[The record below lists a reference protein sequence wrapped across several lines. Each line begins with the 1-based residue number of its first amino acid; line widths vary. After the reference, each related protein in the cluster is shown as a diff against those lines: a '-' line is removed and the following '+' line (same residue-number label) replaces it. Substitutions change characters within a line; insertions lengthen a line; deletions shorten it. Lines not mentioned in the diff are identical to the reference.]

1 MHKIY
6 NVNPDIATFGKALG
20 NGYPITA
27 IIGKKEV
34 MSAAQD
40 SFISSTFWSDRIGP
54 AAAIA
59 TLEEME
65 RIKSWKIIIKK
76 GIYLRKKWKNIA
88 KKYNLN
94 LKIFGIPSL
103 STFIINSPK
112 FLEYKTYI
120 TQEMLKRGFLASNSI
135 YLSVAHENKIIDD
148 YLYELD
154 KIFKVIGEC
163 EEGRNIYALLET
175 PVCSS
180 GFKRLN

>member
-1 MHKIY
+1 MEVCRNDLPKNNFLKKVRDLCTKKGIVLIFDECSSGFRQSFGGLHKIY

-27 IIGKKEV
+27 IIGKEV

-65 RIKSWKIIIKK
+65 RIKSWKIITKK

-120 TQEMLKRGFLASNSI
+120 TQEMLKEDF
-135 YLSVAHENKIIDD
+135 
-148 YLYELD
+148 
-154 KIFKVIGEC
+154 
-163 EEGRNIYALLET
+163 
-175 PVCSS
+175 
-180 GFKRLN
+180 